1 MHKKW
6 FDIDF
11 WLIVLL
17 AFLVGCLLGYNC
29 QAKKAKALSEAKQVK
44 ALSQVSAE
52 IAGAGDEG
60 YRIVYQKGLKPQ
72 TVAITTF
79 TTGGER

>member
-6 FDIDF
+6 FYLDF
-11 WLIVLL
+11 WIIVLL

-29 QAKKAKALSEAKQVK
+29 KAKKAKK
-44 ALSQVSAE
+44 AIQVSAE

>member
-29 QAKKAKALSEAKQVK
+29 EAKKAKEVKQV
-44 ALSQVSAE
+44 SSE

-79 TTGGER
+79 TTGGKK

>member
-29 QAKKAKALSEAKQVK
+29 KAKKAK

-79 TTGGER
+79 TTGGKK

>member
-1 MHKKW
+1 MTKKW

-17 AFLVGCLLGYNC
+17 AFLVGCFLGYNC
-29 QAKKAKALSEAKQVK
+29 KAKKAKK
-44 ALSQVSAE
+44 AIQVSSE

-60 YRIVYQKGLKPQ
+60 YRVVYQKGLKPQ
-72 TVAITTF
+72 TVAI
-79 TTGGER
+79 GGEK

>member
-1 MHKKW
+1 MHKTW
-6 FDIDF
+6 FNLDF

-17 AFLVGCLLGYNC
+17 AFLVGCFLGYNC
-29 QAKKAKALSEAKQVK
+29 EAKKAKK
-44 ALSQVSAE
+44 AIQVSAE

-60 YRIVYQKGLKPQ
+60 YRIVYQNEGLKPQ

-79 TTGGER
+79 TTGGKK

>member
-29 QAKKAKALSEAKQVK
+29 KAKKAKVLLEVK
-44 ALSQVSAE
+44 QVSAE

-60 YRIVYQKGLKPQ
+60 YRIVYQN
-72 TVAITTF
+72 
-79 TTGGER
+79 ERR

>member
-1 MHKKW
+1 MHRKW

-29 QAKKAKALSEAKQVK
+29 KAKKAKK
-44 ALSQVSAE
+44 AIQVSAE

>member
-6 FDIDF
+6 FYLDF
-11 WLIVLL
+11 WIIVLL
-17 AFLVGCLLGYNC
+17 AFLVGCLLGYDC
-29 QAKKAKALSEAKQVK
+29 EAKKIN

-60 YRIVYQKGLKPQ
+60 YRIVYQN
-72 TVAITTF
+72 
-79 TTGGER
+79 ERR

>member
-29 QAKKAKALSEAKQVK
+29 KAKKAKALSQAQ
-44 ALSQVSAE
+44 QVSAE

>member
-29 QAKKAKALSEAKQVK
+29 KAKKAKALP
-44 ALSQVSAE
+44 QVSAE

-60 YRIVYQKGLKPQ
+60 YRIVYQNEGLKPQ
-72 TVAITTF
+72 TGAITTF
-79 TTGGER
+79 TTGGKK

>member
-29 QAKKAKALSEAKQVK
+29 KAKKAKALS
-44 ALSQVSAE
+44 QVSSE

-60 YRIVYQKGLKPQ
+60 YRIVYQNEGLKPQ
-72 TVAITTF
+72 TVAI
-79 TTGGER
+79 GGEK

>member
-29 QAKKAKALSEAKQVK
+29 KAKALSEAKKAK

-60 YRIVYQKGLKPQ
+60 YRIVYQN
-72 TVAITTF
+72 
-79 TTGGER
+79 ERR

>member
-17 AFLVGCLLGYNC
+17 ALLVGCFLGHNC
-29 QAKKAKALSEAKQVK
+29 KAKKAKALSQAQ
-44 ALSQVSAE
+44 QVSAE

-79 TTGGER
+79 TTGGKR

>member
-29 QAKKAKALSEAKQVK
+29 KAKKAKAL
-44 ALSQVSAE
+44 E